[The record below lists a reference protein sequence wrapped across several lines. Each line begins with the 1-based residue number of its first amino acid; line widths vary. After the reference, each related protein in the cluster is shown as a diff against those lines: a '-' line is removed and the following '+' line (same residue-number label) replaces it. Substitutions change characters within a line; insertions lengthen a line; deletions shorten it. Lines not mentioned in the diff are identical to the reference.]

1 MLALVPDNRPLFTCA
16 KCGFTN
22 RSPIVPIC
30 LFCAWTTPEAITVFE
45 DALSRVRRR
54 RISGPTAAPVSVTTT
69 NTIKYEDRN
78 GKSNSGTGA
87 ITKYTEMVRVEEVI
101 VTYTALKS
109 LLSCGKMQ
117 IVRLDH
123 PLANIGRGSVDAA
136 HWARARRKRLPH
148 LCLLPPTTTTD
159 DRLHPESA
167 DSGAMP
173 AMTGSRGKHRR
184 PEGFDSAHL
193 GDVRPSTAPQAA
205 SSLAPPEM
213 AARMRKRSS
222 QSLRER
228 SPPSTIKRSAPPSA
242 VSSSQTSRAPSPE
255 PRLGSAERPYYT
267 AIRKNMSRP
276 TTPFITSP
284 SSSPPP
290 ISYMP
295 TRMSVE
301 NTSSPEP
308 SPGMRPS
315 TDYTS
320 TARIGPE
327 FGGHAMRPS
336 ADYMTY
342 SRVSGSGSLPP
353 RRPGGSVS
361 GEIELR
367 MALAAR
373 RSEEGPSSGARTEY
387 VFRET
392 PAPPAPPRRVGRL
405 RRIVRSM
412 FFGHG
417 PGKGKS

>member
-1 MLALVPDNRPLFTCA
+1 
-16 KCGFTN
+16 
-22 RSPIVPIC
+22 
-30 LFCAWTTPEAITVFE
+30 
-45 DALSRVRRR
+45 
-54 RISGPTAAPVSVTTT
+54 
-69 NTIKYEDRN
+69 
-78 GKSNSGTGA
+78 
-87 ITKYTEMVRVEEVI
+87 
-101 VTYTALKS
+101 
-109 LLSCGKMQ
+109 
-117 IVRLDH
+117 
-123 PLANIGRGSVDAA
+123 
-136 HWARARRKRLPH
+136 
-148 LCLLPPTTTTD
+148 
-159 DRLHPESA
+159 
-167 DSGAMP
+167 
-173 AMTGSRGKHRR
+173 
-184 PEGFDSAHL
+184 
-193 GDVRPSTAPQAA
+193 
-205 SSLAPPEM
+205 M

-228 SPPSTIKRSAPPSA
+228 SPPSTIKRSAPPSSSGLPSTA
-242 VSSSQTSRAPSPE
+242 TSSQTSRAPSPE

-276 TTPFITSP
+276 TTPFIPTP

-295 TRMSVE
+295 TRMSAE

-315 TDYTS
+315 HDYMS
-320 TARIGPE
+320 TTRVSE
-327 FGGHAMRPS
+327 FGGHVVRPS
-336 ADYMTY
+336 NDYASY

-373 RSEEGPSSGARTEY
+373 RSEEGPSPGARTEY

-412 FFGHG
+412 LFGHG
-417 PGKGKS
+417 LGLGKDKS